1 MHGCRVTDRGDIVR
15 VQGDMGFKV
24 SGSAYKVSK
33 DIAYHHGTML
43 LSSNL
48 EELRRALKIRGRFM
62 IRDKGV
68 DSVRANHVANVP
80 FPGRDDAEKFG
91 EFAKVVREEFDEMHG
106 PNEYFELSEEEVAVI
121 PQVKKNMEQLSVKY
135 ESLFRLIIELG
146 LEVWTDARVYRTSCS

>member
-1 MHGCRVTDRGDIVR
+1 MERRNVHGCRVTDRGDIVR

-68 DSVRANHVANVP
+68 DSVRANHVANVA
-80 FPGRDDAEKFG
+80 FPGRDDGEKFG
-91 EFAKVVREEFDEMHG
+91 EFARVVREEFDEMHG
-106 PNEYFELSEEEVAVI
+106 ENEYLELSEEEIAAI
-121 PQVKKNMEQLSVKY
+121 PEVKKNMEQLSVDFD
-135 ESLFRLIIELG
+135 L
-146 LEVWTDARVYRTSCS
+146 WQD

>member
-1 MHGCRVTDRGDIVR
+1 MPRQEFNRKTYAEMIVRSIERRNVHGCRVTDRGDIVR

-43 LSSNL
+43 LNSNL
-48 EELRRALKIRGRFM
+48 EDLKRALKIRGRFM

-80 FPGRDDAEKFG
+80 FPGSDNDEKFG
-91 EFAKVVREEFDEMHG
+91 EFATVVRQEFDEMHG
-106 PNEYFELSEEEVAVI
+106 SNEYFELSEEEATGI
-121 PQVKKNMEQLSVKY
+121 PEVKKNMDQLAVNM
-135 ESLFRLIIELG
+135 EL
-146 LEVWTDARVYRTSCS
+146 